1 MPGERIRP
9 VSKVSQPP
17 SVDRCFSKLKSLCK
31 LPRVNVISSPTPQGL
46 RRGKPYDFL
55 RAICQGAPKRNGGG
69 PPDFFSRSEFQQPVY
84 TARRCRVDSVAAR
97 QLNFQVNELLCCCK
111 QIANNSD
118 SPVKFTSRFFLS
130 AFLFSNLTVLSLHA
144 EDKLAIASFSTILTE
159 IAEKVGGQ
167 DVAVTGLV
175 KPGEDPHEYQ
185 LSPSALQTVTGARL
199 VLTSGKNLE
208 HYFNDLRGATQGDVL
223 PVGDKLPSLKKPAGE
238 SEEEAKSGFV
248 EDPHW
253 WNSVPNVEKATLIV
267 RDELIKLDPTHAND
281 YRANAQAYANQLHQL
296 NAWAKQK
303 IAELPRDQRKL
314 VTSHDAFQYFAKEY
328 GFKIYSIE
336 GLSTEDEPSLR
347 HVSDLIDLIRKQHV
361 KAIFLESTLNPKVSG
376 EITRESG
383 AKIGG
388 TLYADGL
395 GTGDGIT
402 YEGMIKHNVATIV
415 DALK

>member
-1 MPGERIRP
+1 VSSAAGLHVSPPLISIR
-9 VSKVSQPP
+9 
-17 SVDRCFSKLKSLCK
+17 K
-31 LPRVNVISSPTPQGL
+31 LPRRADFKT
-46 RRGKPYDFL
+46 RRDALY
-55 RAICQGAPKRNGGG
+55 
-69 PPDFFSRSEFQQPVY
+69 
-84 TARRCRVDSVAAR
+84 
-97 QLNFQVNELLCCCK
+97 CCK
-111 QIANNSD
+111 QIANNSN
-118 SPVKFTSRFFLS
+118 SSVKFTSRFFLA
-130 AFLFSNLTVLSLHA
+130 AFLFPSLAVFSLHA
-144 EDKLAIASFSTILTE
+144 EDKMAIASFSSILTE
-159 IAEKVGGQ
+159 IAEKVGGPN
-167 DVAVTGLV
+167 VAVTGLV

-208 HYFNDLRGATQGDVL
+208 HYFNDLRGATKADVL
-223 PVGDKLPSLKKPAGE
+223 PVGDKLPTLKMPAGE
-238 SEEEAKSGFV
+238 AEETAKSGFV

-267 RDELIKLDPTHAND
+267 RDELIKLDPTHANE
-281 YRANAQAYANQLHQL
+281 YRANAQAYANQLQQL
-296 NAWAKQK
+296 NTWAKQK
-303 IAELPRDQRKL
+303 VAELPRDQRKL

-395 GTGDGIT
+395 GTGDGVT
-402 YEGMIKHNVATIV
+402 YEGMIKHNVNTIV

>member
-1 MPGERIRP
+1 MKFIA
-9 VSKVSQPP
+9 
-17 SVDRCFSKLKSLCK
+17 KS
-31 LPRVNVISSPTPQGL
+31 
-46 RRGKPYDFL
+46 
-55 RAICQGAPKRNGGG
+55 
-69 PPDFFSRSEFQQPVY
+69 
-84 TARRCRVDSVAAR
+84 
-97 QLNFQVNELLCCCK
+97 
-111 QIANNSD
+111 
-118 SPVKFTSRFFLS
+118 FLS
-130 AFLFSNLTVLSLHA
+130 LFLFSSLAVFSLHA
-144 EDKLAIASFSTILTE
+144 QDKLAIASFSTILTE

-167 DVAVTGLV
+167 EVAVTGLI

-185 LSPSALQTVTGARL
+185 LSPSALQAVSGARL

-208 HYFNDLRGATQGDVL
+208 HYFNDLRGSTQADVL
-223 PVGDKLPSLKKPAGE
+223 PVGDKLPGLKKPAEDADE
-238 SEEEAKSGFV
+238 SAKSGFV

-267 RDELIKLDPTHAND
+267 RDELTKLDPAHAD
-281 YRANAQAYANQLHQL
+281 EYQSNAQAYANQLQQL
-296 NAWAKQK
+296 NAWTKQK

-347 HVSDLIDLIRKQHV
+347 HVSELVDLIRKQHV
-361 KAIFLESTLNPKVSG
+361 KAIFLESALNPKVSG

-395 GTGDGIT
+395 GTGDGAT
-402 YEGMIKHNVATIV
+402 YEGMIKHNVTTIV